1 MRIPTGEI
9 WFDLGNLSK
18 ILADGKLLVRS
29 IFSLTCN
36 HGFPQEKGK
45 VTRSVL
51 PVAQL
56 QIKASIYRRHLC
68 RASTIHR
75 SKFNEI
81 EFYNFNKY
89 TDEGQGPIFD
99 INYNW
104 N

>member
-9 WFDLGNLSK
+9 EPELDELGK
-18 ILADGKLLVRS
+18 ILMDGKLLVRS

-36 HGFPQEKGK
+36 HGPPENKGLE
-45 VTRSVL
+45 TRSVL

-81 EFYNFNKY
+81 DN
-89 TDEGQGPIFD
+89 
-99 INYNW
+99 
-104 N
+104 